1 MSSKQRQKAR
11 DGNGMYQTI
20 RLSSCVS
27 VQGECVEVLNDGQVV
42 IRVGKTEYRG
52 RPIERRAPPTIRV
65 ADMAPADPAP
75 QPQTL

>member
-1 MSSKQRQKAR
+1 
-11 DGNGMYQTI
+11 MYQTI

-52 RPIERRAPPTIRV
+52 TPIERKVPPTVRV
-65 ADMAPADPAP
+65 ADMTTAGPAP